1 MVIKNIPLIVGSD
14 ADHVDLVDEATFAS
28 ADTVSTI
35 SGHEVETDDTSLDN
49 PAMQGGILFQDADIF
64 NEGDLGLILHGFVL
78 DDSADTFFGFDIS
91 PQGIQG
97 SLAGNTIIDGNG

>member
-1 MVIKNIPLIVGSD
+1 MVIKNIPTIVGSD

-49 PAMQGGILFQDADIF
+49 KAMQGGVLFEDADTF
-64 NEGDLGLILHGFVL
+64 GEGVLGNSKIEGSIL
-78 DDSADTFFGFDIS
+78 DDSADGLDAF
-91 PQGIQG
+91 QG
-97 SLAGNTIIDGNG
+97 AVVNV

>member
-1 MVIKNIPLIVGSD
+1 MVIKNIPTIVGPD

-49 PAMQGGILFQDADIF
+49 PAMQGGVLFEDADTF
-64 NEGDLGLILHGFVL
+64 NEGDVDLILHGAIF
-78 DDSADTFFGFDIS
+78 DESADGLDQF
-91 PQGIQG
+91 QGTV
-97 SLAGNTIIDGNG
+97 ANV

>member
-1 MVIKNIPLIVGSD
+1 MVIKNIPTIVGSD

-49 PAMQGGILFQDADIF
+49 PSIQGGVLFEDADIF
-64 NEGDLGLILHGFVL
+64 
-78 DDSADTFFGFDIS
+78 FDGS
-91 PQGIQG
+91 VPQRNIVG